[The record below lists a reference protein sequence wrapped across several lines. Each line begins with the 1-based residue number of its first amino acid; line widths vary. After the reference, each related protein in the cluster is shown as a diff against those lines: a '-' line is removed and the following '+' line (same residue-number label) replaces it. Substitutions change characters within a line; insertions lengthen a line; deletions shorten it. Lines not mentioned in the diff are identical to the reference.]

1 MKTTKP
7 RKNRASLNLTM
18 GWLGLLATIVFV
30 AARVADSE
38 ALWTSFVGF
47 FVPLSLIAQFLTRKS
62 DEYTLSLW
70 STAANAAFAI
80 TIAWL
85 FLPPF
90 FEGFYDGLR
99 GNDSGQDIP
108 TDGAPYAALLAFY
121 ITFNIKRLTGAF

>member
-1 MKTTKP
+1 
-7 RKNRASLNLTM
+7 M